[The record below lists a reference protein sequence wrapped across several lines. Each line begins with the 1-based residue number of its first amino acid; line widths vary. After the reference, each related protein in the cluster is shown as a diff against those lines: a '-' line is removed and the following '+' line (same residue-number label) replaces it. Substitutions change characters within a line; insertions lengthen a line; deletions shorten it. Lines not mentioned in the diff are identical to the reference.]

1 MDADVESRA
10 PSGQPSSVIR
20 TFLIADIRGYRRFSD
35 AQGDEAAA
43 QLAER
48 FVSVARERVEMHA
61 GSIVEVRGD
70 EILAVFD
77 SARQAIRAATD
88 LQAAMAAEETA
99 TMPLGIGIDAGEAV
113 PVGGGYRGRVLNMAA
128 RLCAR
133 ARPGEILVT
142 AELAHLSGA
151 VQGIRFDDRGL
162 VRLKGIS
169 RPVKL
174 ISVTRPPAPGEVA
187 HARESIGG
195 ALEFRL
201 LGPLEVAEDGRL
213 LSLGG
218 PRQRLVLAHLLL
230 AANRVLPM
238 EDLVDRVWDEEPP
251 YAARNTI
258 QSYVSHLRAVLG
270 VDRIEGR
277 APGYVLHAEPE
288 EVDML
293 RFEHLVRRARRE
305 LAIEPREAVAML
317 GEALA
322 LWRGSPLSDLAEAP
336 SLAGE
341 VARLQELRLGVV
353 EEQLA
358 ARLALG
364 EHTEALPDLE
374 RLTVQHPLRERL
386 WAHLMLARYRSGR
399 QADALASYRRAQELL
414 AEELGIDP
422 SQELQDLHRRI
433 LQQDP
438 RLQITGHPLRGYR
451 LLERVGEGAFG
462 VVWRALDPEL
472 GREVAVKQIHPQLA
486 DDMRF
491 VRRFEQEAQTIA
503 RLEHPHVVPLYDY
516 WRDGNGAY
524 LVMRWMRG
532 GSLEE
537 LLGRGP
543 MDPQDA
549 IDVVDQVA
557 AALSAAHRVHTVHRD
572 VKPANVLLDEDGNAY
587 LSDFGIAKDLTD
599 SRDDGPSGSLG
610 YQSPEQLQGMAL
622 TPRTD
627 IYCLGMVVQDLL
639 DGRQDLPPG
648 VADVIARA
656 TADDPDSRFRDA
668 RDLVVALR
676 DAFGLSVPT
685 LPVRPTG
692 EARNP
697 YKGLLPFTEADADD
711 FFGRDALV
719 DRLVARLAEPVEGS
733 RFLAVVGPSGSGKS
747 SVVRAGLVPTL
758 RQGALPGSDRWFY
771 VEMLPGAH
779 PMEELEAALL
789 RIAVNPPRSL
799 LDLLQRDE
807 EGLSRIVSH
816 LLPDDGTELV
826 LVVDQLEEVFTLVE
840 DENARDHFLRSLVA
854 AVQEPGARLRVVA
867 TLRADFYDRPLS
879 YPGLAELMRR
889 RSETVVPLAPEELER
904 AIDGPAERVGV
915 VAELALVAEM
925 VADVS
930 DRSGTLPLLEY
941 ALTELFDRRR
951 DGALSLEA
959 YREIEG
965 ISGALAR
972 RAEQLF
978 EGLSQPER
986 EATKQVFLRLVT
998 PGEGQADTRRLF
1010 PRAELLSLQLD
1021 RVAMEHVI
1029 DVFAGHRLI
1038 FLDRDPATRGP
1049 TVEVAHEALLRT
1061 WDRLRVWIDGAREDL
1076 RQHRRLATAAIDWE
1090 TNGRDT
1096 SLLLRG
1102 SRLRQLQD
1110 WEGSTDLALSRD
1122 EQEYLAASVRQRE
1135 LELADERA
1143 RTVRERGLERRSLR
1157 RLRTLVAVL
1166 AAAALVAAG
1175 LTAVA
1180 VDRSRDAARHRDEAT
1195 VAGLT
1200 GAVLSN
1206 LGTPELSL
1214 LLALHAVNA
1223 SLSIGEP
1230 VPAETVEAL
1239 HWALQAAGIE
1249 YPIEDGP
1256 TVMVAGPAGRRGLF
1270 ALPVAQLVDLARAH
1284 TDRVLT
1290 PAECERFMGSPRCP
1304 PLPERFPSRIP
1315 SEPVRAVTG
1324 APAGH
1329 PLAGTQVTL
1338 MEGSGEIGAARL
1350 RDAIAP
1356 FTDRTGID
1364 VELIELPDFD
1374 QGLRDSIAAGDP
1386 PDLALFPQPGSVA
1399 TLARDGHL
1407 MDLATYLDVERLN
1420 QNQSPYLVSLGT
1432 VGPDGSWPSAAGGTY
1447 GVVTSVALKG
1457 LIWYPVPEFRAAGY
1471 DVPETWDGL
1480 IALSD
1485 RLVADRRTPW
1495 CMGFGSGRASGWPGT
1510 DWIESLLLAGAG
1522 PEVYDRWTFHRIPF
1536 DSPPVRTAFERF
1548 GQIAFTKGYMYRG
1561 ADGALVTDLSEA
1573 QLPMVERDP
1582 PGCWLYHFP
1591 DFAANFL
1598 IGGSVGRD
1606 TDVFPFPT
1614 IAGRSRGLIGGGDM
1628 LSAFTDRPEVR
1639 EVVKYFLSPEF
1650 GADFARV
1657 GNTLIPNR
1665 HFDLTKYP
1673 PFWRREA
1680 RLLTEALAADTFRFD
1695 ASDLMPPR
1703 VGQEP
1708 FFEAMMTYLHEGP
1721 DSLDGIL
1728 ADLDAAWPD
1737 DG

>member
-1 MDADVESRA
+1 
-10 PSGQPSSVIR
+10 
-20 TFLIADIRGYRRFSD
+20 
-35 AQGDEAAA
+35 
-43 QLAER
+43 
-48 FVSVARERVEMHA
+48 MHA

-77 SARQAIRAATD
+77 SARQAVQAAID
-88 LQAAMAAEETA
+88 LQAATAAGETA
-99 TMPLGIGIDAGEAV
+99 NMPLGIGIGIDAGEAV
-113 PVGGGYRGRVLNMAA
+113 PLGVGYRGRVLNMAA

-142 AELAHLSGA
+142 AELAHLSGS
-151 VQGIRFDDRGL
+151 VEGVRFDDRGF
-162 VRLKGIS
+162 VRLKSIS
-169 RPVKL
+169 RPINL
-174 ISVTRPPAPGEVA
+174 MSVTRPPATGDGA
-187 HARESIGG
+187 LTRESIAGT
-195 ALEFRL
+195 LEFRL
-201 LGPLEVAEDGRL
+201 LGPLEVAEDGRK

-218 PRQRLVLAHLLL
+218 PRQRLVLTHLLL

-258 QSYVSHLRAVLG
+258 QSYVSHLRRVLG
-270 VDRIEGR
+270 ADRIEGR
-277 APGYVLHAEPE
+277 APGYVLHAERE

-305 LAIEPREAVAML
+305 LAIEPREAVATL
-317 GEALA
+317 GEALT
-322 LWRGSPLSDLAEAP
+322 LWRGSPLSDVAEAP

-341 VARLQELRLGVV
+341 IARLQELRLGAV
-353 EEQLA
+353 EDLLG

-364 EHTEALPDLE
+364 EHAAALPDLE
-374 RLTVQHPLRERL
+374 RLTLQHPLRERL

-399 QADALASYRRAQELL
+399 QADALASFRRAQELL

-433 LQQDP
+433 LQHDP
-438 RLQITGHPLRGYR
+438 TLQLTGHPLRGYR
-451 LLERVGEGAFG
+451 LLERVGQGAFG

-472 GREVAVKQIHPQLA
+472 GREVAVKKIHPRLA
-486 DDMRF
+486 DDPRF
-491 VRRFEQEAQTIA
+491 VRRFEQEAQRIA

-524 LVMRWMRG
+524 LVMRWMPQ
-532 GSLEE
+532 GSLED
-537 LLGRGP
+537 LLAGGP
-543 MDPQDA
+543 MDPQGA
-549 IDVVDQVA
+549 MNVVDHLA
-557 AALSAAHRVHTVHRD
+557 AALSAAHRVHTIHRD

-587 LSDFGIAKDLTD
+587 LSDFGIADDLSD
-599 SRDDGPSGSLG
+599 WREERASGSLG
-610 YQSPEQLQGMAL
+610 YQSPEQLRGEAL
-622 TPRTD
+622 TARSD
-627 IYCLGMVVQDLL
+627 IYCLGMMVQDLL
-639 DGRQDLPPG
+639 DGRGDLPTG

-656 TADDPDSRFRDA
+656 TADDPDTRYRDA
-668 RDLVVALR
+668 RDLAVALR
-676 DAFGLSVPT
+676 DALGLSLPS

-719 DRLVARLAEPVEGS
+719 DRLIARLAEPVEGS

-758 RQGALPGSDRWFY
+758 RQGALPGSDHWFY

-789 RIAVNPPRSL
+789 RIAVNPPHSL
-799 LDLLQRDE
+799 LELLQRDE
-807 EGLSRIVSH
+807 EGLYRTVTS
-816 LLPDDGTELV
+816 LLPDDETELV
-826 LVVDQLEEVFTLVE
+826 LVVDQMEEVFTLVE
-840 DENARDHFLRSLVA
+840 DESARDHFLRSLVA
-854 AVQEPGARLRVVA
+854 AVQDPRTRLRLIA

-889 RSETVVPLAPEELER
+889 RSETLVPLTPEELER
-904 AIDGPAERVGV
+904 TIGGPADRVGAV
-915 VAELALVAEM
+915 PELALVAEM

-930 DRSGTLPLLEY
+930 DHPGTLPLLEY
-941 ALTELFDRRR
+941 ALTELFERRR
-951 DGALSLEA
+951 DGALTLAA

-978 EGLSQPER
+978 EGMSEPER
-986 EATKQVFLRLVT
+986 EAAKQLFLRLVT

-1010 PRAELLSLQLD
+1010 PRAELLSLQVD
-1021 RVAMEHVI
+1021 RAAMEQVI
-1029 DVFAGHRLI
+1029 DAFARHRLI

-1061 WDRLRVWIDGAREDL
+1061 WDRLRVWIDDAREDL
-1076 RQHRRLATAAIDWE
+1076 RQHRRLAMAAVDWE
-1090 TNGRDT
+1090 TTGRDP

-1102 SRLRQLQD
+1102 SRLQHLQD
-1110 WEGSTDLALSRD
+1110 WKGSTDLALSRD

-1135 LELADERA
+1135 RERAEERA
-1143 RTVRERGLERRSLR
+1143 RTDRERALERRSLR

-1166 AAAALVAAG
+1166 TSAALVAAA
-1175 LTAVA
+1175 LTALA
-1180 VDRSRDAARHRDEAT
+1180 VDRSREAARRRDEAT

-1206 LGTPELSL
+1206 LGSDPQLSL
-1214 LLALHAVNA
+1214 VLALHAVNA
-1223 SLSIGEP
+1223 SLSMGES
-1230 VPAETVEAL
+1230 VPADTVEAL
-1239 HWALQAAGIE
+1239 HWALQAAGVE
-1249 YPIEDGP
+1249 YPDEERAGV
-1256 TVMVAGPAGRRGLF
+1256 TVAGPAGRRGLF
-1270 ALPVAQLVDLARAH
+1270 ALPLAELVDLAQAH

-1290 PAECERFMGSPRCP
+1290 PAECQRFFSSARCP
-1304 PLPERFPSRIP
+1304 PLPESIPRNIP
-1315 SEPVRAVTG
+1315 SEPVRGATG
-1324 APAGH
+1324 APPGQ
-1329 PLAGTQVTL
+1329 PLAGTRVTL
-1338 MEGSGEIGAARL
+1338 MEGSDEIGADRL
-1350 RDAIAP
+1350 RTAFAS

-1364 VELIELPDFD
+1364 VELIVLPDFD
-1374 QGLRDSIAAGDP
+1374 QGLTKSIAARDL

-1399 TLARDGHL
+1399 TLARAGHL
-1407 MDLATYLDVERLN
+1407 MDLATYLDVEQLRLD
-1420 QNQSPYLVSLGT
+1420 QSPYLVSLGT
-1432 VGPDGSWPSAAGGTY
+1432 VGPDGSWPSVSGGTY
-1447 GVVTSVALKG
+1447 GVVTTVALKG

-1471 DVPETWDGL
+1471 DVPKTWAEL

-1485 RLVADRRTPW
+1485 RMVADGRTPW
-1495 CMGFGSGRASGWPGT
+1495 CMGFGSDEASGWPGT

-1522 PEVYDRWTFHRIPF
+1522 PEVYDRWTLHRIRF
-1536 DSPPVRTAFERF
+1536 DSPPVRKAFERF
-1548 GQIAFTKGYMYRG
+1548 GQIAFTKDYMYRR
-1561 ADGALVTDLSEA
+1561 AEGALVTQFSVA

-1591 DFAANFL
+1591 DFAADYLVN
-1598 IGGSVGRD
+1598 GSVGMD
-1606 TDVFPFPT
+1606 TDIFPFPT
-1614 IAGRSRGLIGGGDM
+1614 IAGRSRGLIGGADM

-1639 EVVKYFLSPEF
+1639 EVVRYFLSPEF
-1650 GADFARV
+1650 GADIASA
-1657 GNTLIPNR
+1657 GNKLIPSR
-1665 HFDLTKYP
+1665 HFDLKNYS

-1680 RLLTEALAADTFRFD
+1680 KLLNESLAADTFRFD
-1695 ASDLMPPR
+1695 ASDLMPPQ
-1703 VGQEP
+1703 VGQAT
-1708 FFEAMMTYLHEGP
+1708 FWNAMMTYLDGGP
-1721 DSLDGIL
+1721 GSLDRIL